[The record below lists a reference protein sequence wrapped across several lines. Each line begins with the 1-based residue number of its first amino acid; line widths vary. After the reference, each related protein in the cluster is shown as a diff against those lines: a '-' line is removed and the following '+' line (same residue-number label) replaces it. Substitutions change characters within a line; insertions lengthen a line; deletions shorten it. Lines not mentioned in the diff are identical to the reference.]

1 MNRVYNRCPSYILG
15 FTKTNDASIWVCF
28 RYKEL
33 SSADQHAQIVQSDQC
48 I

>member
-1 MNRVYNRCPSYILG
+1 MNTVYNRCPSYILS
-15 FTKTNDASIWVCF
+15 FTKTNNASIRVCF

-33 SSADQHAQIVQSDQC
+33 SGADQHAQIAQSYQC